1 MKIKN
6 MKLMLLGLLAVMGVS
21 NAFAAPV
28 LDEAGKSVN
37 GINYQCWTDG
47 TNKYAYVIG
56 VNNQA
61 TKAEQETISIPATVT
76 GEKGTYKV
84 VGFQTGWISG
94 IKNVTAVTKSL
105 SIDLTNFTAAL
116 ANIDGFTKLES
127 LTLTDASTAGKNKKL
142 DLSAA
147 GFNGNL
153 KTLNISGSKIEEIA
167 ANGLKNFTALE
178 SIDLGKIKTIGANA
192 FDGCSKVKALT
203 VPATVTSVG
212 ANAFDNMTALESVTW
227 NSKVNI
233 PASAFAGSTK
243 IKTVKVDNADIT
255 TIGSGAF
262 GSTVIES
269 IELIGAKLKTITGA
283 FKANTKLK
291 KCLLAGSVIED
302 ITVDPN
308 LTACAATL
316 EEITFPATLKD
327 GKLPTATFKGF
338 KKVKKFDLSGTK
350 VMNIPANE
358 FQDCTAL
365 EEFVFNAATVSVGK
379 DAYSG
384 CTKLATIT
392 NLNNDKLT
400 TIGNRAFKATA
411 LTNVDLSAAKVAVI
425 KTETFGE
432 CAKLETVKLNDKV
445 KTIEEAAFTHCVKLS
460 SLNLEA
466 TKIQVLEML
475 FTSYDGDE
483 TAPCDALKSLKLPE
497 TLTTVK
503 KCALQMTGLE
513 ELNVPASV
521 KSWSNKIL
529 QGCLNLKKFIW
540 TDIDPTV
547 SFIGTKT
554 FLGCDKMEEVRFITK
569 TAFSN
574 ISDNDFEGNDPERL
588 KVYVNAE
595 SYAILVAFG
604 WTPANTKYATLVAEA
619 ETEFAF
625 NEKGLAEDGYYYAT
639 YYNDQCDTWF
649 PADKFEVF
657 SAVLEN
663 SKIILKEASTD
674 AGYYKVSQWDGT
686 YFHEDISGSNS
697 REAVCIVRSKNP
709 KANVEYKYLGAYEST
724 MPTDNALQVTD
735 GSIKPSRLKYQ
746 YKLGVKDG
754 QVKFW
759 RITSGTLKD
768 GAVFIESTNPKA
780 PEAIDIVIGNAATG
794 IDAVENI
801 EEAQDGAIYNLQ
813 GVQVKKAQKGL
824 YIQNGKKII
833 VK

>member
-1 MKIKN
+1 

-21 NAFAAPV
+21 NAFAAAV

-61 TKAEQETISIPATVT
+61 TKAEQETISIPATVS

-84 VGFQTGWISG
+84 VGFQPGWIYG
-94 IKNVTAVTKSL
+94 IKDVTAVTKSL
-105 SIDLTNFTAAL
+105 SVDVTNFNAQL
-116 ANIDGFTKLES
+116 ANIDDFTKLES
-127 LTLTDASTAGKNKKL
+127 LTITDASTAGKNKKL

-147 GFNGNL
+147 SFNGTL
-153 KTLNISGSKIEEIA
+153 KTLDISGSKIEEIA
-167 ANGLKNFTALE
+167 ANGLMNFTALE

-203 VPATVTSVG
+203 VPATVTAVG

-283 FKANTKLK
+283 FAASTKLK
-291 KCLLAGSVIED
+291 KCLLAGSAIED
-302 ITVDPN
+302 ITVDPA

-327 GKLPTATFKGF
+327 GKLPTVTFKGF
-338 KKVKKFDLSGTK
+338 KKITKIDLSGTK
-350 VMNIPANE
+350 VVNIPDFE
-358 FQDCTAL
+358 FQDCPELAEVAL
-365 EEFVFNAATVSVGK
+365 NAANVSVGES
-379 DAYSG
+379 AFQG
-384 CTKLATIT
+384 CAKLATIT
-392 NLNNDKLT
+392 GMNNAKMT
-400 TIGNRAFKATA
+400 TIGQRAFKGTA
-411 LTNVDLSAAKVAVI
+411 LTAVDLSAAAVGTI
-425 KTETFGE
+425 QRATFADCE
-432 CAKLETVKLNDKV
+432 KLETVKLNDKV
-445 KTIEEAAFTHCVKLS
+445 VTIKAAAFDNCVKLS
-460 SLNLEA
+460 SLNLED
-466 TKIQVLEML
+466 TKISTLEYI
-475 FTSYDGDE
+475 FTSAPDDE
-483 TAPCDALKSLKLPE
+483 VKPCDALKSLKLPE
-497 TLTTVK
+497 TLTTVDDY
-503 KCALQMTGLE
+503 ALQMIGIE
-513 ELNVPASV
+513 EIEIPSSV
-521 KSWSNKIL
+521 TSWGWFVL
-529 QGCLNLKKFIW
+529 QGCLNLKKFTWIN
-540 TDIDPTV
+540 IDP
-547 SFIGTKT
+547 SINFIGFGT
-554 FLGCDKMEEVRFITK
+554 FLGDDKLEEVRFICQNM
-569 TAFSN
+569 AWGG
-574 ISDNDFEGNDPERL
+574 ISDDDFEGNDPERL

-595 SYAILVAFG
+595 TYAALVAMG
-604 WTPANTKYATLVAEA
+604 WTPANTKYATLVSEA

-625 NEKGLAEDGYYYAT
+625 NEKGKAEDGYYYAT
-639 YYNDQCDTWF
+639 YYNAIADTWF

-657 SAVLEN
+657 SAVLEG
-663 SKIILKEASTD
+663 SKIVLKEASVD
-674 AGYYKVSQWDGT
+674 KGYYKVAQWNGT
-686 YFHEDISGSNS
+686 YFHADMSGSNS
-697 REAVCIVRSKNP
+697 REAVCIVRSKDL
-709 KANVEYKYLGAYEST
+709 KANVEYKYLGVYEST
-724 MPTDNALQVTD
+724 MPTDNALQITD
-735 GSIKPSRLKYQ
+735 GTVAPSRLKYQ

-794 IDAVENI
+794 IDAIENI